1 MSDQSIPR
9 DLSGPIEAAGYI
21 ASLSNELRVLARKSG
36 FNTLEYLLEMV
47 RLEAENLNQHARR
60 EDVD

>member
-9 DLSGPIEAAGYI
+9 DLSGPFEVAAYI
-21 ASLSNELRVLARKSG
+21 ASLSTELGTIARKAG

-47 RLEAENLNQHARR
+47 RLEAENLPRQAPPK
-60 EDVD
+60 